1 MFNLFL
7 RPYVPGFRVK
17 AQKDVPGFNIGE
29 NDGAPLETGTRP
41 YLDEV
46 QTQTPPI
53 VTSFTLGSDG
63 LTQPAPPIGFAG
75 IRVEP
80 QDDVPGFNLNESGV
94 PRQRMP
100 WFDGMRPSSATAE
113 YPDILEPEALPR
125 DAGEPVQVTPPQLPE
140 WPVAR
145 LSTPLPRLSIAFDP
159 RTGQRIVPYA
169 RLIRPLSSYQTT
181 DQRGRAMEGTP
192 VDDASSLPDPGSVET
207 PSDEVW
213 PAPDMLGRWPGIDP
227 RAGIATAQN
236 SNPPSSQEAAWNAW
250 PQPLKEGQPSTQVG
264 RDQSPGPS
272 GAGMVRPPMIV
283 TPTLSLRPAGDSNF
297 VLAKAGNA
305 DVPSVQH
312 QRPAPQDQETQRK
325 DQATPPSL
333 IPGYAD
339 EPLSDDALARM
350 QLPAN
355 TRAAS
360 VPNIRGTVIASIAD
374 GGTFDRT
381 PYPAYGAN
389 SEFGTPVGYIGP
401 RVDAKPGNA
410 HYRNNP
416 PSLVDLR
423 GRSPE
428 GHEGTRPSMSD
439 AYPEPLIPGAQ
450 YAQVVIQQNG
460 AVTGNPRIDRTTE
473 RLLSVLAD
481 TVQSLGP
488 GAGPIFGI
496 RAHVEFGRRVEELN
510 IPGIRDKGVEQSFS
524 LGGAARYGLE
534 GSVRTDVV
542 LRDREGIP
550 IAVYDLKTGNARLT
564 PSRVREIRD
573 ALGWPNIPVIELR
586 YWQESAILR

>member
-29 NDGAPLETGTRP
+29 NDGAPPETGTRP
-41 YLDEV
+41 YLDEG

-53 VTSFTLGSDG
+53 ATSFTLGSDG
-63 LTQPAPPIGFAG
+63 LTQSAPSIGFAG

-80 QDDVPGFNLNESGV
+80 QDGVPGFNLNESGV
-94 PRQRMP
+94 PRQRVP
-100 WFDGMRPSSATAE
+100 WFDGMRPGSATSE
-113 YPDILEPEALPR
+113 YPDTLEPEALPR
-125 DAGEPVQVTPPQLPE
+125 DVGEPVQVTPPQLPE
-140 WPVAR
+140 WLVAL
-145 LSTPLPRLSIAFDP
+145 LSMPLPRLSTAFDP
-159 RTGQRIVPYA
+159 RTSQRIAPYA
-169 RLIRPLSSYQTT
+169 PLIRALSAYQPT
-181 DQRGRAMEGTP
+181 DQSVPTTAGTP
-192 VDDASSLPDPGSVET
+192 VDDARSLPDPGSVET
-207 PSDEVW
+207 PNDKVW
-213 PAPDMLGRWPGIDP
+213 PTPDMLGRWPADINP
-227 RAGIATAQN
+227 RSDIATAQN
-236 SNPPSSQEAAWNAW
+236 SNLPSSQETAWNAW
-250 PQPLKEGQPSTQVG
+250 LQPLKGQPSTQVG

-272 GAGMVRPPMIV
+272 DAGMVRPPMSV
-283 TPTLSLRPAGDSNF
+283 PPTLSLSPAGDSNF

-305 DVPSVQH
+305 DVPSVQQ
-312 QRPAPQDQETQRK
+312 QRPPQDQEMQRK
-325 DQATPPSL
+325 DQATPSSL
-333 IPGYAD
+333 MPGYAD
-339 EPLSDDALARM
+339 EPGANNALARM

-360 VPNIRGTVIASIAD
+360 VPNIRGTVIASLAD
-374 GGTFDRT
+374 GGTLDGRS
-381 PYPAYGAN
+381 YPANGA
-389 SEFGTPVGYIGP
+389 SAELGTPVGYTGR
-401 RVDAKPGNA
+401 RVDAKPGTT
-410 HYRNNP
+410 HYRNSP

-423 GRSPE
+423 GWGTE

-450 YAQVVIQQNG
+450 YAQVVVQQNG

-481 TVQSLGP
+481 TIQSLGP

-496 RAHVEFGRRVEELN
+496 RVHLEFGRRVEELN

-524 LGGAARYGLE
+524 LGGGARYGLE

-573 ALGWPNIPVIELR
+573 ALGRPNIPVIELR
-586 YWQESAILR
+586 YREESAILR

>member
-1 MFNLFL
+1 MFNFFL
-7 RPYVPGFRVK
+7 RPYLPGFRVK
-17 AQKDVPGFNIGE
+17 AQDDVPGFNIGE

-41 YLDEV
+41 YLDER

-53 VTSFTLGSDG
+53 ATSFTLGSAG
-63 LTQPAPPIGFAG
+63 LTQSAPSIGFAG

-80 QDDVPGFNLNESGV
+80 QDGVPGFNLNESGV
-94 PRQRMP
+94 PRQRVP
-100 WFDGMRPSSATAE
+100 WFDGMRPGSATSK
-113 YPDILEPEALPR
+113 YPDTLEPEALPR

-140 WPVAR
+140 WLVALLSMPLPP
-145 LSTPLPRLSIAFDP
+145 LSTAFDP
-159 RTGQRIVPYA
+159 RTSQRIAPYA
-169 RLIRPLSSYQTT
+169 PLIRPLSAYQPT
-181 DQRGRAMEGTP
+181 DQSVPTTAGTP
-192 VDDASSLPDPGSVET
+192 VDDAGSLPDPGSVET

-213 PAPDMLGRWPGIDP
+213 PVPDMPERWPSDINP
-227 RAGIATAQN
+227 RSDIATAQN

-250 PQPLKEGQPSTQVG
+250 LQPLKGQPSALVG

-272 GAGMVRPPMIV
+272 GAGMVRPPMSV
-283 TPTLSLRPAGDSNF
+283 PPTLSLGSAGDSNF

-305 DVPSVQH
+305 DVPSVQQ

-325 DQATPPSL
+325 DQATPPS
-333 IPGYAD
+333 IMPGYAD
-339 EPLSDDALARM
+339 EPGSNDALARM

-360 VPNIRGTVIASIAD
+360 VPNIRGTVIASLAF
-374 GGTFDRT
+374 GGTLDRT
-381 PYPAYGAN
+381 PYPAYGA
-389 SEFGTPVGYIGP
+389 SAELGTPVGYIGR
-401 RVDAKPGNA
+401 RVDAKPGTT

-423 GRSPE
+423 GWGTER
-428 GHEGTRPSMSD
+428 HEGTRPSMSD

-481 TVQSLGP
+481 TIQSLGP

-496 RAHVEFGRRVEELN
+496 RVHVEFGRRVEELN

-524 LGGAARYGLE
+524 LGRDARYGLE

-564 PSRVREIRD
+564 PSRAREIRD
-573 ALGWPNIPVIELR
+573 GLGRPNIPVIELR
-586 YWQESAILR
+586 YREESAILR

>member
-7 RPYVPGFRVK
+7 RSYVPGFRVK
-17 AQKDVPGFNIGE
+17 AQKGVPGFNIGE
-29 NDGAPLETGTRP
+29 NDGAPLETGTPP

-63 LTQPAPPIGFAG
+63 LTQSAPPIGFAG
-75 IRVEP
+75 VGP

-94 PRQRMP
+94 PRQRVP
-100 WFDGMRPSSATAE
+100 WFDGMRPGPATSE
-113 YPDILEPEALPR
+113 YPDTLEPEVLPR
-125 DAGEPVQVTPPQLPE
+125 DVGEPVQVTPPQIPE
-140 WPVAR
+140 WLVALLR
-145 LSTPLPRLSIAFDP
+145 MPLPPLSTAFDP
-159 RTGQRIVPYA
+159 RTNQRIAPYA
-169 RLIRPLSSYQTT
+169 PLIRPFSTYQPTEQSVRT
-181 DQRGRAMEGTP
+181 MAGTP
-192 VDDASSLPDPGSVET
+192 VDDAGSLPDPGS
-207 PSDEVW
+207 SDEAW
-213 PAPDMLGRWPGIDP
+213 PVPDMPEWRPADINP
-227 RAGIATAQN
+227 RSDIANGQN

-250 PQPLKEGQPSTQVG
+250 LQPLKQGQPSTQVV

-272 GAGMVRPPMIV
+272 GAGMVRPPMSV
-283 TPTLSLRPAGDSNF
+283 PPTLSLSPAGDTNF

-305 DVPSVQH
+305 DVPSVQQ
-312 QRPAPQDQETQRK
+312 QRPPQDQETQQRN
-325 DQATPPSL
+325 QAIPPSL
-333 IPGYAD
+333 MPGYAD
-339 EPLSDDALARM
+339 EPVSDDALARM

-355 TRAAS
+355 TRTAS
-360 VPNIRGTVIASIAD
+360 VPNVRGTVIASLAY
-374 GGTFDRT
+374 GGTLDRT
-381 PYPAYGAN
+381 PYPAYGA
-389 SEFGTPVGYIGP
+389 SAELGTPVGYIGR
-401 RVDAKPGNA
+401 RVAAKPGTT
-410 HYRNNP
+410 HDRNNP

-423 GRSPE
+423 GWGAE

-450 YAQVVIQQNG
+450 YAQVVVQQNG
-460 AVTGNPRIDRTTE
+460 AVTGNPRIDRTTQ

-481 TVQSLGP
+481 TIQSLGP

-496 RAHVEFGRRVEELN
+496 RVHLEFGRRVEELN

-524 LGGAARYGLE
+524 LGEGARYGLE

-573 ALGWPNIPVIELR
+573 ALGRPNIPVIELR
-586 YWQESAILR
+586 YREESAILR

>member
-7 RPYVPGFRVK
+7 RPSVPGFRVK
-17 AQKDVPGFNIGE
+17 AQKDELGFNIGE

-46 QTQTPPI
+46 KTQTTPI

-63 LTQPAPPIGFAG
+63 LTQLAPPIGFAG

-80 QDDVPGFNLNESGV
+80 HDDTPGFNPNESGV
-94 PRQRMP
+94 PRQRVA
-100 WFDGMRPSSATAE
+100 WFDGMRPGSATSE
-113 YPDILEPEALPR
+113 YPDPLEPQALPR

-140 WPVAR
+140 WLVALLSLPLQR
-145 LSTPLPRLSIAFDP
+145 LSTAFDP
-159 RTGQRIVPYA
+159 RTSQRIAPYA
-169 RLIRPLSSYQTT
+169 PLIRPLSAYQPT
-181 DQRGRAMEGTP
+181 DQSVRTTAGTP
-192 VDDASSLPDPGSVET
+192 VDDAGSLPDPGSVET

-213 PAPDMLGRWPGIDP
+213 PVPDMPERWPADINP
-227 RAGIATAQN
+227 RSDIATAQN

-250 PQPLKEGQPSTQVG
+250 LQQLKGQPPTQVG

-272 GAGMVRPPMIV
+272 GAEMVRPPMSV
-283 TPTLSLRPAGDSNF
+283 PPTLSLGPAGDSNF
-297 VLAKAGNA
+297 VLAKASNA
-305 DVPSVQH
+305 DVPSVQQ
-312 QRPAPQDQETQRK
+312 QRPAPQDQETQPK
-325 DQATPPSL
+325 DQAMPPS
-333 IPGYAD
+333 IMPGYAD
-339 EPLSDDALARM
+339 ESGFNDALARM

-355 TRAAS
+355 TRATS
-360 VPNIRGTVIASIAD
+360 VPNIRATVVASLAD
-374 GGTFDRT
+374 GGTLDGRS
-381 PYPAYGAN
+381 YPANGA
-389 SEFGTPVGYIGP
+389 SAELGTPVGYIG
-401 RVDAKPGNA
+401 RRFDAKPGTT
-410 HYRNNP
+410 HYRNSP

-439 AYPEPLIPGAQ
+439 AYPEPLIPGAR
-450 YAQVVIQQNG
+450 YAQVVVQQNG

-473 RLLSVLAD
+473 RLLAVLAD
-481 TVQSLGP
+481 TIQSLGP

-496 RAHVEFGRRVEELN
+496 RVHLEFGRRVEELN
-510 IPGIRDKGVEQSFS
+510 IPGIRDKGVEQGFS

-550 IAVYDLKTGNARLT
+550 IAVYDSRCTISRPAT
-564 PSRVREIRD
+564 P
-573 ALGWPNIPVIELR
+573 G
-586 YWQESAILR
+586 